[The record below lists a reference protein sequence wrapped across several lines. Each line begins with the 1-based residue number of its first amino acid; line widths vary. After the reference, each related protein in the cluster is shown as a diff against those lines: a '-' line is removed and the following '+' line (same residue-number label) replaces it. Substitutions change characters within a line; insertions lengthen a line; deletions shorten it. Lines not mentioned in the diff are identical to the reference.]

1 MQNTQVRSLGRED
14 TPPPPPRREGQPT
27 PVLLPGEP
35 HGQRS
40 PVGYSPWGHRE
51 SDMSEALTLS
61 SHFQQLKS
69 EREKPQEFPMGGGSE
84 SQGAHL
90 DFP

>member
-1 MQNTQVRSLGRED
+1 M
-14 TPPPPPRREGQPT
+14 
-27 PVLLPGEP
+27 
-35 HGQRS
+35 
-40 PVGYSPWGHRE
+40 GYSPWGHRE